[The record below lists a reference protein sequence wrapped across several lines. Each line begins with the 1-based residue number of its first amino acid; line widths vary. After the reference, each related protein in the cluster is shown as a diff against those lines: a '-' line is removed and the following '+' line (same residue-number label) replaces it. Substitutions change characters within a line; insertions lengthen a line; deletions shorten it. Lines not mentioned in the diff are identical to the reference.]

1 MSTPKQRRRNISAN
15 RLEPID
21 WHEFA
26 NDAVLNGNMSTLYNR
41 PPTEDS
47 TAYASPEA
55 LVEIEKRVGRPV
67 EGAVVV
73 GFDAAVS
80 HVVNIPTVGGVPT
93 VGTETICGGTE
104 QESLAPS
111 LAIVPADIPTV
122 CAIPTVGLKPTVGI
136 EQESPAPSLAVLPTD
151 VPTVGEEP
159 TVGIR
164 PTVGMN
170 SEWRESTSD
179 VHVHAIRPTVGAA
192 PESLASSIA
201 VIPAEAPTVGAEP
214 TVGIKPTV
222 GMDGK
227 RRVKPIRDVQDAL
240 TLAGHVL
247 YKAMYGAPD
256 GAKSKSCTKG
266 YRQLAAETYLDKDTV
281 RDLISEFKDKGIARE
296 TSTYDPDTR
305 SAKTYEVL
313 SYKAILQIWRD
324 VGIVFVTTGRKR
336 PLFCT
341 AQGELLT
348 IVPTVGTEPTVPR
361 RTGGRS
367 DRPTVGPLIS
377 ALPGRSEVVQGDRQ
391 QAAEVIQALQQIT
404 GNPVDQEAA
413 DRLIRNCSIE
423 APDCTIEEIV
433 EFAWSKA
440 FLCRSG
446 KIENPIGFLITQVPK
461 HFQREALRAYREN
474 KRKEL
479 EAAAASAAREEERRQ
494 EAERDLVAL
503 EERQRFRSQ
512 IAERHRTEQGID
524 LKGLLKDS
532 ESDDVLKGWA
542 KRMLKFG
549 PRHQPRYE

>member
-111 LAIVPADIPTV
+111 LSIVPADIPTV
-122 CAIPTVGLKPTVGI
+122 CAIPTVGLKHTVGA

-151 VPTVGEEP
+151 
-159 TVGIR
+159 
-164 PTVGMN
+164 
-170 SEWRESTSD
+170 
-179 VHVHAIRPTVGAA
+179 
-192 PESLASSIA
+192 
-201 VIPAEAPTVGAEP
+201 APTVGAEP

-348 IVPTVGTEPTVPR
+348 IVPTVGIEPTVPR
-361 RTGGRS
+361 RTGGGS

-377 ALPGRSEVVQGDRQ
+377 ALPERSEVVQGDRQ

-413 DRLIRNCSIE
+413 DRLVRNCSIE

-461 HFQREALRAYREN
+461 HFQREAFTAYR
-474 KRKEL
+474 KQKQKEV
-479 EAAAASAAREEERRQ
+479 EAAAVLAARDEERRRESEQ
-494 EAERDLVAL
+494 ELAEI
-503 EERQRFRSQ
+503 E
-512 IAERHRTEQGID
+512 
-524 LKGLLKDS
+524 
-532 ESDDVLKGWA
+532 
-542 KRMLKFG
+542 
-549 PRHQPRYE
+549 